1 MRMERGLFVVIQ
13 WERAES
19 LEEEGKGKRVSWEVR
34 DEEGKKIKELK
45 FKKEKE
51 KIKKE
56 RMRKTSYL
64 TSRCVTFV
72 LFYLLP
78 FFFPDLTLMCLWWPR
93 LIEIK
98 ITGLFLLPNYRN
110 AIFFSEF
117 FRGVASRALNIAW
130 APRL

>member
-1 MRMERGLFVVIQ
+1 M
-13 WERAES
+13 
-19 LEEEGKGKRVSWEVR
+19 R

-117 FRGVASRALNIAW
+117 FRGVASRALNIA
-130 APRL
+130 